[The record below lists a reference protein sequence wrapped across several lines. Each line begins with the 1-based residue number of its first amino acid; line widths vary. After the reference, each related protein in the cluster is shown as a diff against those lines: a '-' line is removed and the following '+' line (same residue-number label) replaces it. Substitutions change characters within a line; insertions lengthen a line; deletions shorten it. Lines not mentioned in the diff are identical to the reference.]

1 MSLYRLLLSVLAPVL
16 VIGLLWRVL
25 RGIETWGDLWQ
36 RLGMGA
42 ARRDPG
48 DAIWVHGASNG
59 ELAAAKPVIE
69 DLLRHA
75 PRSRIVV
82 TSNTVSAR
90 QMVQHWDLP
99 QVTAMLA
106 PLDLRWILRRW
117 MKRSGL
123 RNLLLVEADFWPNRI
138 VTARNMGLNTALI
151 GGRISSK
158 SAKGW
163 RKRPELARAMFGSFD
178 LICAQDDVS
187 LDRLKTLGAAPQ
199 STGPKL
205 NLKALAMGAARV
217 DAVQKADPMIWLAAS
232 THAGEDAIILE
243 AHQLARTQ
251 IRGLRLILAPR
262 HPKRAGEILQI
273 AQGLGLSM
281 IQRSH
286 GGTLDDPG
294 DVFLAD
300 TLGEMDIWYTA
311 STSCFIA
318 GSLVPKGGHTPF
330 EPAAHGCALIHGPH
344 VENFAEIYA
353 ALHDADAAIRVDSAD
368 TLAQAVIN
376 TIQAPQ
382 TARISRAT
390 AVLSQFHGHEEALKA
405 IRDLVS

>member
-1 MSLYRLLLSVLAPVL
+1 
-16 VIGLLWRVL
+16 
-25 RGIETWGDLWQ
+25 
-36 RLGMGA
+36 
-42 ARRDPG
+42 
-48 DAIWVHGASNG
+48 
-59 ELAAAKPVIE
+59 
-69 DLLRHA
+69 
-75 PRSRIVV
+75 
-82 TSNTVSAR
+82 
-90 QMVQHWDLP
+90 
-99 QVTAMLA
+99 
-106 PLDLRWILRRW
+106 
-117 MKRSGL
+117 
-123 RNLLLVEADFWPNRI
+123 
-138 VTARNMGLNTALI
+138 
-151 GGRISSK
+151 
-158 SAKGW
+158 
-163 RKRPELARAMFGSFD
+163 
-178 LICAQDDVS
+178 
-187 LDRLKTLGAAPQ
+187 
-199 STGPKL
+199 
-205 NLKALAMGAARV
+205 
-217 DAVQKADPMIWLAAS
+217 MIWLAAS